1 MSLVSGKGVAYACA
15 YACAHQLLVLV
26 PRAAGRDIIIHQ
38 RLRHSTS
45 VQGSRRR
52 GENIKKKGCTSQKSD
67 RSSHSA
73 RIRAACNAVTNHLH
87 VADRGRISRASID
100 DPYL

>member
-1 MSLVSGKGVAYACA
+1 MP
-15 YACAHQLLVLV
+15 V
-26 PRAAGRDIIIHQ
+26 PMPVPINCLCWSQEQQDAISSTNDCVTVQVYKAAEGEEK
-38 RLRHSTS
+38 TS
-45 VQGSRRR
+45 
-52 GENIKKKGCTSQKSD
+52 KKGCTSQKSD

-73 RIRAACNAVTNHLH
+73 RIRAACNAVTNHLL

>member
-15 YACAHQLLVLV
+15 YACAHQLLVF
-26 PRAAGRDIIIHQ
+26 DIIRQ

-52 GENIKKKGCTSQKSD
+52 GENIKKKVVP
-67 RSSHSA
+67 RRNPIVP
-73 RIRAACNAVTNHLH
+73 RILLV
-87 VADRGRISRASID
+87 
-100 DPYL
+100 

>member
-15 YACAHQLLVLV
+15 YACAHQLLVF
-26 PRAAGRDIIIHQ
+26 DIIHQ

-45 VQGSRRR
+45 VQRTRRR